1 MAGVPCR
8 KVFGDERLV
17 DGVGPAIKAGVSDL
31 EAAELRC
38 LARGASV
45 LEVGSAW
52 GYSAVLMAKVARS
65 LVSVDPH
72 QDFDSLPTFAANL
85 EDHGVTHKVR
95 TMVATS
101 REALPQLLGEGRR
114 FDLIFIDGDHSAAA
128 VAFDGLWAR
137 HLVTPRG
144 VIAFHDYSTEVTA
157 QVVEGLKGWRHFDR
171 LVDTLA
177 VYEAPWS

>member
-8 KVFGDERLV
+8 KAFGDLRLV

-38 LARGASV
+38 LARGARV

-72 QDFDSLPTFAANL
+72 MDFGSLRTFLANL
-85 EDHGVTHKVR
+85 EAHGVRDKV
-95 TMVATS
+95 TAMVTVS
-101 REALPQLLGEGRR
+101 RRALPELMERGER
-114 FDLIFIDGDHSAAA
+114 FDLIFIDGDHSAEA
-128 VAFDGLWAR
+128 VRFDALWAR
-137 HLVTPRG
+137 HLVTAAG
-144 VIAFHDYSTEVTA
+144 VIAFHDYNTGVSAE
-157 QVVEGLKGWRHFDR
+157 VVEGLKGWRPFDR
-171 LVDTLA
+171 LVDSLA
-177 VYEAPWS
+177 VYEGPWF